1 MKSDQFRL
9 KNEIDL
15 FSKVKNETRS
25 ISGAKKRNRSSFGL
39 KNEIGSISALIGGK
53 QMNTTY
59 KITLTAIFAAVYI
72 VLSFITIRLGNV
84 SITLA
89 PLPILILTLAI
100 APWAGILVCFVGE
113 FVLQTC
119 LYGLTLTTPIWMIGP
134 LLRPCVLSILI
145 LIFPSI
151 KEKSWKFIIATVVA
165 GLFTTAG
172 NTLALYLDALI
183 IGYPFSFVL
192 VETAI
197 RIAVGIAT
205 STILGYLAFVCSK
218 TISKAIKRT

>member
-1 MKSDQFRL
+1 MK
-9 KNEIDL
+9 
-15 FSKVKNETRS
+15 
-25 ISGAKKRNRSSFGL
+25 A
-39 KNEIGSISALIGGK
+39 
-53 QMNTTY
+53 TY
-59 KITLTAIFAAVYI
+59 KITLTAIFAALYI

-89 PLPILILTLAI
+89 PLPILILTLI
-100 APWAGILVCFVGE
+100 VAPWAGISVCFVGE
-113 FVLQTC
+113 AVLQTC
-119 LYGLTLTTPIWMIGP
+119 LYGLTPTTPIWMIGP
-134 LLRPCVLSILI
+134 LLRPCILSILI

-151 KEKSWKFIIATVVA
+151 KDKSWKFIIAAVVA

-197 RIAVGIAT
+197 RLAVGITT
-205 STILGYLAFVCSK
+205 SIILGYLAFVCSK
-218 TISKAIKRT
+218 TIGKSINRT